1 MELLVN
7 IIRLKKGQG
16 IYFQQMD
23 PLMYLERLD
32 IPGYFAL
39 GAIIE
44 DEKNRIDKPVGLMIC
59 LAVSD
64 GLVIE
69 WLGISEDYRLQGF
82 GEEMLV
88 KAFEIANE
96 NGLENLY
103 AYFCGE
109 YGRELVCDRDETYF
123 RERLFAKEKKLSGEW
138 LTDLRTLERLP
149 YMNKKVDVLHKA
161 IPLSTMNANEVRNAL
176 SILDEKEE
184 GAKVYSVK
192 GKRQILDL
200 DLSLVMY
207 DGDRVC
213 AGLLVQC
220 INSTYD
226 EYVNEQIEN
235 IKRQTLYPVYFW
247 CEAKEDEKN
256 LLYCSLL
263 IALRKY
269 KKDTPVRIM
278 FREVQKNNLL
288 NDIMPYQHVSSKF
301 LVADVAEY
309 NEFVKEMNEY
319 SDFDNYY

>member
-1 MELLVN
+1 MN
-7 IIRLKKGQG
+7 IIRLKKEQG

-39 GAIIE
+39 GVIIE
-44 DEKNRIDKPVGLMIC
+44 DEKSRTDKPVGLMIC
-59 LAVSD
+59 SVATD

-69 WLGISEDYRLQGF
+69 WLGISEDYRSQGF
-82 GEEMLV
+82 GEELLV
-88 KAFEIANE
+88 KAFDIAKE
-96 NGLENLY
+96 NGLKNLY

-109 YGRELVCDRDETYF
+109 YGRELVCDREETYF
-123 RERLFAKEKKLSGEW
+123 REKLFVKEKKLSGEW
-138 LTDLRTLERLP
+138 LTDLRTLERVP
-149 YMNKKVDVLHKA
+149 YMSKKASILHKA
-161 IPLSTMNANEVRNAL
+161 IPLSTMNANEVRNVL

-220 INSTYD
+220 VNSTYD

-235 IKRQTLYPVYFW
+235 IKRHTLYPVYFW

-263 IALRKY
+263 IALKKY
-269 KKDTPVRIM
+269 KKDTQVRMM
-278 FREVQKNNLL
+278 FREVEKNNLL
-288 NDIMPYQHVSSKF
+288 NDIIPHQRISNKF
-301 LVADVAEY
+301 LVADVREY
-309 NEFVKEMNEY
+309 NEFVQEKNEY
-319 SDFDNYY
+319 KDFDNYY